1 MPERR
6 ITTIPARADLD
17 ITQLEAPI
25 SKRRVAAYA
34 RVSTDMAEQQT
45 SYSVQVDYYT
55 SYIKSRDDW
64 EFVFVYT
71 DEGISGTSLCHR
83 EGFKQMVQDAMEHKF
98 DLLITKSVSRFARN
112 TVDSLNTIRQ
122 LKEEGV
128 EVWFEKENIWTF
140 DSKGEFLITLMASL
154 AQEES
159 RSISENITWGIRKGF
174 EEGRDVTNWRRMLGY
189 TVDNAGDPVIDEE
202 QAEIVREIFRL
213 YLTGLSERAIANTLI
228 KMGIKTSTGKLSWS
242 QKNIRIILENEKYK
256 GDSRLQKTYTTSYLT
271 KKYKKN
277 NGALPQYYV
286 ENSHPAIISP
296 EIFDLAQSERERRK
310 MEGTRYTA
318 KGVFSS
324 RIKCGMCGCWYG
336 RKVWHSNKEYRKVI
350 YQCNHKYLGRK
361 IKDPNREKCTTPNLT
376 EDEIKGLFIK
386 AVNILIGQ
394 KNEISKSVEEIRQSL
409 YSTVDL
415 EQKQKAVYE
424 EMTELSKSAADYA
437 AQNAVN
443 PSTQEDY
450 VEKYNKMV
458 EHYQEVKAQYEE
470 LAKEIQHRRAGDQLI
485 INFKKTLLKQGVV
498 TEFDENLWGALIDNV
513 TAYTDDNIVFT
524 FRDGTEV
531 KVGK

>member
-1 MPERR
+1 MPARR

-25 SKRRVAAYA
+25 TKRRVAAYA

-189 TVDNAGDPVIDEE
+189 TVDNAGNPIIDEE

-242 QKNIRIILENEKYK
+242 QKNIRIIL
-256 GDSRLQKTYTTSYLT
+256 RLD
-271 KKYKKN
+271 
-277 NGALPQYYV
+277 
-286 ENSHPAIISP
+286 II
-296 EIFDLAQSERERRK
+296 
-310 MEGTRYTA
+310 
-318 KGVFSS
+318 
-324 RIKCGMCGCWYG
+324 
-336 RKVWHSNKEYRKVI
+336 
-350 YQCNHKYLGRK
+350 
-361 IKDPNREKCTTPNLT
+361 
-376 EDEIKGLFIK
+376 
-386 AVNILIGQ
+386 
-394 KNEISKSVEEIRQSL
+394 
-409 YSTVDL
+409 
-415 EQKQKAVYE
+415 
-424 EMTELSKSAADYA
+424 
-437 AQNAVN
+437 
-443 PSTQEDY
+443 
-450 VEKYNKMV
+450 
-458 EHYQEVKAQYEE
+458 
-470 LAKEIQHRRAGDQLI
+470 
-485 INFKKTLLKQGVV
+485 
-498 TEFDENLWGALIDNV
+498 
-513 TAYTDDNIVFT
+513 
-524 FRDGTEV
+524 
-531 KVGK
+531 